1 MSEFG
6 PIDEYRDL
14 FENAPCGYLAIGSDG
29 RITKVNTTLTAWM
42 SVEADKLIGRR
53 LHQFLNMA
61 GRIYYETH
69 IAPLLRMQG
78 FFNEFALDFETAAG
92 ERLPVIANAAERR
105 DADGTL
111 LFTALVVIKATDRRR
126 YERQLVESRSE
137 LQKGLATERET
148 AELREQFIAVLGHD
162 LRNPLAAISAGAR
175 ILQRSGALQDQ
186 KQLRVLDM
194 INTTVTRMSDLID
207 NVLDFARGRLG
218 GGITLSRDA
227 SRPLE
232 PVLEQVVDEL
242 RTASPQRVIE
252 TRFEITDSVN
262 CDRTRIGQLV
272 SNLIGNALT
281 HGAPDQPVRV
291 GAETEGDAFKLWVA
305 NAGEPI
311 PAAAME
317 KLFEPFF
324 RGDVRDSRQGLGLGL
339 HIASQIAQA
348 HGGRID
354 VTSTPDETRFVFT
367 MPLTPEHQAE
377 PAPITLCE
385 AEQSFPRPL
394 GSSGG

>member
-1 MSEFG
+1 LSETGTNPRPEPAPENF
-6 PIDEYRDL
+6 EDL
-14 FENAPCGYLAIGSDG
+14 FEHAPCGYLTLSPDG
-29 RITKVNTTLTAWM
+29 RIARVNQTFCIWTGYSRGSFTGKR
-42 SVEADKLIGRR
+42 V
-53 LHQFLNMA
+53 HQFLNTA

-78 FFNEFALDFETAAG
+78 FFNEFALDFVTEG
-92 ERLPVIANAAERR
+92 GDRMPVIANAIEQRSP
-105 DADGTL
+105 DGELQSTR
-111 LFTALVVIKATDRRR
+111 LVVLRAADRRR
-126 YERQLVESRSE
+126 YERELVDARVTATESLR
-137 LQKGLATERET
+137 GERET

-175 ILQRSGALQDQ
+175 ILLRSGTLREQ
-186 KQLRVLDM
+186 KELRVLDM

-232 PVLEQVVDEL
+232 PILEQVIDEL
-242 RTASPQRVIE
+242 RTASPGRVIE
-252 TRFEITDSVN
+252 TNIAITERVN

-281 HGAPDQPVRV
+281 HGAADKPVRV
-291 GAETEGDAFKLWVA
+291 GARTEGGVFELWVS
-305 NAGEPI
+305 NAGDPI
-311 PAAAME
+311 PPSAMD

-324 RGDVRDSRQGLGLGL
+324 RGDVRDSGQGLGLGL

-348 HGGRID
+348 HGGRIA
-354 VTSTPDETRFVFT
+354 VTSTAEETSFVFT
-367 MPLTPEHQAE
+367 MPMPDQ
-377 PAPITLCE
+377 
-385 AEQSFPRPL
+385 
-394 GSSGG
+394 

>member
-1 MSEFG
+1 MSELGTG
-6 PIDEYRDL
+6 PRPECAPEDFEDL
-14 FENAPCGYLAIGSDG
+14 FENAPCGYLTLASDG
-29 RITKVNTTLTAWM
+29 RISRVNQTLCDWTGYSHGHFAGKR
-42 SVEADKLIGRR
+42 V
-53 LHQFLNMA
+53 HQFLNMA

-78 FFNEFALDFETAAG
+78 FFNEFALDFVTESG
-92 ERLPVIANAAERR
+92 ERMPVIANAVEQRTPE
-105 DADGTL
+105 GTL
-111 LFTALVVIKATDRRR
+111 LSTRLVVFRATDRRR
-126 YERQLVESRSE
+126 YERELLDARSTATESLKS
-137 LQKGLATERET
+137 ERET

-175 ILQRSGALQDQ
+175 ILQRLGALRDP
-186 KQLRVLDM
+186 KELRVLDM

-218 GGITLSRDA
+218 GGITLSRNA
-227 SRPLE
+227 NRPLE

-242 RTASPQRVIE
+242 RTASPGRIIE
-252 TRFEITDSVN
+252 TSIAMTEPVN

-281 HGAPDQPVRV
+281 HGAPGKPVRV
-291 GAETEGDAFKLWVA
+291 GARTEGGIFELWVA
-305 NAGEPI
+305 NEGDPI
-311 PAAAME
+311 PEPAMD

-348 HGGRID
+348 HSGRIT
-354 VTSTPDETRFVFT
+354 VASTPEETRFVFT
-367 MPLTPEHQAE
+367 MSL
-377 PAPITLCE
+377 
-385 AEQSFPRPL
+385 RV
-394 GSSGG
+394 

>member
-1 MSEFG
+1 MSELG
-6 PIDEYRDL
+6 PIDKYRDL
-14 FENAPCGYLAIGSDG
+14 FENAPCGYLTIGSDG
-29 RITKVNTTLTAWM
+29 RITKVNATLTAWTGF
-42 SVEADKLIGRR
+42 EANKFVGRR

-78 FFNEFALDFETAAG
+78 FFNEFALDFETDAG

-105 DADGTL
+105 DADGGL

-175 ILQRSGALQDQ
+175 ILQRSGALQDH

-227 SRPLE
+227 NRPLE

-242 RTASPQRVIE
+242 RTASSQRVIE
-252 TRFEITDSVN
+252 TSFEITDPVN

-281 HGAPDQPVRV
+281 HGAPDQSVRV
-291 GAETEGDAFKLWVA
+291 GAKTEGDAFKLWVA

-324 RGDVRDSRQGLGLGL
+324 RGNVRDSRQGLGLGL

-367 MPLTPEHQAE
+367 MPLTS
-377 PAPITLCE
+377 T
-385 AEQSFPRPL
+385 
-394 GSSGG
+394 GSR

>member
-6 PIDEYRDL
+6 PIEDYRDL
-14 FENAPCGYLAIGSDG
+14 FENAPCGYLTIGSDG
-29 RITKVNTTLTAWM
+29 RITQVNATLTAWTGF
-42 SVEADKLIGRR
+42 EADKFVGRR

-78 FFNEFALDFETAAG
+78 FFNEFALDFETTAG

-105 DADGTL
+105 DTDGTL
-111 LFTALVVIKATDRRR
+111 LFTALVVIKAADRRR
-126 YERQLVESRSE
+126 YERQLVDSRSE
-137 LQKGLATERET
+137 LQRGLATERET
-148 AELREQFIAVLGHD
+148 GELREQFIAVLGHD

-175 ILQRSGALQDQ
+175 ILQRSGALQQQ
-186 KQLRVLDM
+186 KELRVLDM
-194 INTTVTRMSDLID
+194 INSTVTRMSDLID
-207 NVLDFARGRLG
+207 NILDFARGRLG
-218 GGITLSRDA
+218 GGIKLNRDA
-227 SRPLE
+227 NRPLE
-232 PVLEQVVDEL
+232 PVLDQVADEL

-252 TRFEITDSVN
+252 TSFEVTDPVD
-262 CDRTRIGQLV
+262 CDRTRIGQLA

-291 GAETEGDAFKLWVA
+291 GAKTDCAEFKLWVA

-311 PAAAME
+311 PEAAMQR
-317 KLFEPFF
+317 LFEPFF

-367 MPLTPEHQAE
+367 MPLSQTA
-377 PAPITLCE
+377 
-385 AEQSFPRPL
+385 
-394 GSSGG
+394 SS

>member
-6 PIDEYRDL
+6 PIDDYREL
-14 FENAPCGYLAIGSDG
+14 FESAPCGYLTIGSDG
-29 RITKVNTTLTAWM
+29 RITKVNATLTAWTGF
-42 SVEADKLIGRR
+42 EADKFVGRR
-53 LHQFLNMA
+53 LHQFLSMA

-105 DADGTL
+105 DVDGGL
-111 LFTALVVIKATDRRR
+111 LFTAVVVIKATDRRR
-126 YERQLVESRSE
+126 YERQLVDSRSE
-137 LQKGLATERET
+137 LQKGLASERET

-175 ILQRSGALQDQ
+175 ILQRSGALQQ
-186 KQLRVLDM
+186 HKELRVLDM

-227 SRPLE
+227 NRPLE

-242 RTASPQRVIE
+242 RTASPRRVIE
-252 TRFEITDSVN
+252 TAFEITEPVD
-262 CDRTRIGQLV
+262 CDRTRIGQLS

-291 GAETEGDAFKLWVA
+291 GAKTQGGELTLWVA

-311 PAAAME
+311 PAEAME

-367 MPLTPEHQAE
+367 MPLIPT
-377 PAPITLCE
+377 T
-385 AEQSFPRPL
+385 
-394 GSSGG
+394 SS

>member
-1 MSEFG
+1 MSELG

-14 FENAPCGYLAIGSDG
+14 FENAPCGYLTIGSDG
-29 RITKVNTTLTAWM
+29 RITKVNTTLTAWTGFD
-42 SVEADKLIGRR
+42 ADKFIGRR

-92 ERLPVIANAAERR
+92 ERLPVIANAVERR
-105 DADGTL
+105 DADGAP

-126 YERQLVESRSE
+126 YERQLVDSRSE
-137 LQKGLATERET
+137 LQRGLATERET

-175 ILQRSGALQDQ
+175 ILQRSGALHQH
-186 KQLRVLDM
+186 KELRVLDM

-218 GGITLSRDA
+218 GGITLNRDA
-227 SRPLE
+227 NRPLE
-232 PVLEQVVDEL
+232 PVIEQVIDEL
-242 RTASPQRVIE
+242 RTASARRVIE
-252 TRFEITDSVN
+252 TSFEITEPVN

-291 GAETEGDAFKLWVA
+291 GAKTEAGELKLWVA
-305 NAGEPI
+305 NSGEPI

-324 RGDVRDSRQGLGLGL
+324 RGNVRASRQGLGLGL
-339 HIASQIAQA
+339 HIASQIAHA

-354 VTSTPDETRFVFT
+354 VTSTVDETRFVFT
-367 MPLTPEHQAE
+367 MPLTS
-377 PAPITLCE
+377 I
-385 AEQSFPRPL
+385 
-394 GSSGG
+394 GSS

>member
-6 PIDEYRDL
+6 PIDDYRDL
-14 FENAPCGYLAIGSDG
+14 FENAPCGYLTIGSDG
-29 RITKVNTTLTAWM
+29 RITKVNATLTAWTG
-42 SVEADKLIGRR
+42 VEADKFVGRR

-105 DADGTL
+105 DAEGGL
-111 LFTALVVIKATDRRR
+111 LFTAVVIIKATDRRR
-126 YERQLVESRSE
+126 YERQLVDARSE

-162 LRNPLAAISAGAR
+162 LRNPLAAISSGAR
-175 ILQRSGALQDQ
+175 ILQRSGAL
-186 KQLRVLDM
+186 KEHKELRVLDM
-194 INTTVTRMSDLID
+194 INSTVTRMSDLID
-207 NVLDFARGRLG
+207 DILDFARGRLG
-218 GGITLSRDA
+218 GGITLHRD

-242 RTASPQRVIE
+242 RTASPQRAIE
-252 TRFEITDSVN
+252 TSFEITSPLN
-262 CDRTRIGQLV
+262 CDRTRIGQLA

-291 GAETEGDAFKLWVA
+291 GAKTEGDEFTLWVA

-311 PAAAME
+311 PDAAMQR
-317 KLFEPFF
+317 LFEPFF
-324 RGDVRDSRQGLGLGL
+324 RGEVRNSRNGLGLGL

-348 HGGRID
+348 HGGRIE
-354 VTSTPDETRFVFT
+354 VTSTADETRFVFR
-367 MPLTPEHQAE
+367 MPLTPTA
-377 PAPITLCE
+377 
-385 AEQSFPRPL
+385 
-394 GSSGG
+394 SS

>member
-1 MSEFG
+1 MSELG
-6 PIDEYRDL
+6 PIEEYKDL
-14 FENAPCGYLAIGSDG
+14 FENAPCGYLTIGPDG
-29 RITKVNTTLTAWM
+29 RISKVNATLEAWTGF
-42 SVEADKLIGRR
+42 SADKLIGQR

-61 GRIYYETH
+61 GRIYFETH

-92 ERLPVIANAAERR
+92 QRLPVIANAAERR
-105 DADGTL
+105 NSDGTV

-126 YERQLVESRSE
+126 YERELIDSRSE
-137 LQKGLATERET
+137 LQKGLAIERET

-175 ILQRSGALQDQ
+175 ILQRSGALQDD
-186 KQLRVLDM
+186 KELRVLDM
-194 INTTVTRMSDLID
+194 MNTTVTRMSGLID
-207 NVLDFARGRLG
+207 NILDFARGRLG
-218 GGITLSRDA
+218 DGITLSRDA
-227 SRPLE
+227 NRPLQ

-242 RTASPQRVIE
+242 RTASPDRSIE
-252 TRFEITDSVN
+252 TSFAITEPVN
-262 CDRTRIGQLV
+262 CDRSRVGQLV

-281 HGAPDQPVRV
+281 HGAAYQAVRV
-291 GAETEGDAFKLWVA
+291 GAKTEDGVFELWVA

-311 PAAAME
+311 PAIAMG

-324 RGDVRDSRQGLGLGL
+324 RGDIRSSRQGLGLGL

-354 VTSTPDETRFVFT
+354 VTSTPDETRFVFR
-367 MPLTPEHQAE
+367 MPLS
-377 PAPITLCE
+377 PISLI
-385 AEQSFPRPL
+385 
-394 GSSGG
+394 